1 MKKRIILSAL
11 ALFAFGFAQAQQLPD
26 KELTEG
32 QVKKEIRSAKGVSFE
47 KGDMFVE
54 GGISITIDGDNTSY
68 GINPKFGYFLSDKIA
83 VGADMDFGGSDTE
96 GGDDVNF
103 FGIGAFARYY
113 FLELDQKRF
122 KAYGDVGF
130 GYGHSRRKNETT
142 DFDNTSNDIKANVT
156 LGLNY
161 FFTKH
166 FAATFVLADILTYNN
181 ANPEDADPSNSFAL
195 NINLFNNIFA
205 QPQFGLLYKF

>member
-1 MKKRIILSAL
+1 MKTKITLL
-11 ALFAFGFAQAQQLPD
+11 FVALFACTFAQAQQE
-26 KELTEG
+26 ELAKSEM
-32 QVKKEIRSAKGVSFE
+32 RSAKGITFE

-54 GGISITIDGDNTSY
+54 GGISFSTGDNASSY
-68 GINPKFGYFLSDKIA
+68 SINPKFGYFLSDKIA
-83 VGADMDFGGSDTE
+83 VGGDLDFGGTD
-96 GGDDVNF
+96 DDVTDSKTSF
-103 FGIGAFARYY
+103 FGIGAFARLY
-113 FLELDQKRF
+113 FLELDHKRF

-130 GYGHSRRKNETT
+130 GYSHARDEGPTFDDTT
-142 DFDNTSNDIKANVT
+142 NGIKANVT

-181 ANPEDADPSNSFAL
+181 ANPENSDSTNSFEL

-205 QPQFGLLYKF
+205 QPKFGLLYKF

>member
-1 MKKRIILSAL
+1 MKTRITLTL
-11 ALFAFGFAQAQQLPD
+11 VALFAFGFAQAQDQ
-26 KELTEG
+26 
-32 QVKKEIRSAKGVSFE
+32 EITKTQITSEMKTARGVSFE
-47 KGDMFVE
+47 EGDMFVE
-54 GGISITIDGDNTSY
+54 GGISITTDGDNTTY
-68 GINPKFGYFLSDKIA
+68 GINPKFGYFISDKIA
-83 VGADMDFGGSDTE
+83 VGGDLDFGGSDTD
-96 GGDDVNF
+96 GGNETDF

-122 KAYGDVGF
+122 KAYGDVGL
-130 GYGHSRRKNETT
+130 GYGHSRVQANGI
-142 DFDNTSNDIKANVT
+142 DNTNNDIKANIT

-161 FFTKH
+161 FFTKN

-181 ANPEDADPSNSFAL
+181 ANPEDGDSSNSFAL

>member
-1 MKKRIILSAL
+1 MKTRITLTL
-11 ALFAFGFAQAQQLPD
+11 VALFAFGFAQAQDQ
-26 KELTEG
+26 
-32 QVKKEIRSAKGVSFE
+32 EITKSQITSEMRTARGVSFE
-47 KGDMFVE
+47 EGDMFVE
-54 GGISITIDGDNTSY
+54 GGISITTDGDNTSY
-68 GINPKFGYFLSDKIA
+68 GINPKFGYFISDKIA
-83 VGADMDFGGSDTE
+83 VGGDLDFGGSDTD
-96 GGDDVNF
+96 GGSETDF

-122 KAYGDVGF
+122 KAYGDVGL
-130 GYGHSRRKNETT
+130 GYGHSRVQANGI
-142 DFDNTSNDIKANVT
+142 DNTNNDIKANIT

-161 FFTKH
+161 FFTKN

-181 ANPEDADPSNSFAL
+181 ANPEDGDSSNSFTL